1 MARFQVGST
10 REPTAKSLQ
19 QFRIAFEADLACQE
33 RPQNA
38 AFQRQAGRQPA
49 IARCLGPAQLIGV
62 VAAEIDRQVDL
73 QGFGIELDVAKPLPR
88 RWLWVCEASQ
98 A

>member
-1 MARFQVGST
+1 
-10 REPTAKSLQ
+10 
-19 QFRIAFEADLACQE
+19 
-33 RPQNA
+33 
-38 AFQRQAGRQPA
+38 
-49 IARCLGPAQLIGV
+49 
-62 VAAEIDRQVDL
+62 L